1 VNKAS
6 RNSGSIVLEA
16 AIGMS
21 LFLVL
26 ICAAISSITSVNADL
41 YMQRASENVVA
52 ELNVA
57 IPFVTNGVQSIDDV
71 ASTFGLSDKASI
83 DTDKMDE
90 VLGMFGSLSGATGV
104 DLEDVAGTAVFG
116 RYVRDRIVTEYRKL
130 VNKNWIYDEIVQN
143 ISVYIDYEEEDRSIY
158 INVYYD
164 ISAGK
169 VKIERS
175 YCTSVALYTEM
186 FALRSDGKDSAN
198 ETASVWDKDNF
209 ERGTAIREKFGGN
222 LPYNFPVISSYK
234 ENEVTSIKSM
244 DTTSPYYQE
253 QRNVKRRL
261 VSYINDLQKFSGAEQ
276 SGVSVSVTEK
286 TKKVLL
292 LVIPENGTAE
302 GDLYISELSPYASE
316 RGIELKVV
324 KFEEKSDEIYIS
336 CVHALYEKEKD
347 LRRLYVHEKL
357 YELMEE
363 VSDRCREVCRF
374 VQNIALKNI

>member
-1 VNKAS
+1 MRIVNKAS

-26 ICAAISSITSVNADL
+26 ICAAISSITAVNADL

-143 ISVYIDYEEEDRSIY
+143 VSVYIDYEEEDRSIY

-198 ETASVWDKDNF
+198 ETDSVWDKENF

-302 GDLYISELSPYASE
+302 GDLYISELSPYAAE

-324 KFEEKSDEIYIS
+324 KFEESYRYDETSNISDTTDE
-336 CVHALYEKEKD
+336 
-347 LRRLYVHEKL
+347 HE
-357 YELMEE
+357 EE
-363 VSDRCREVCRF
+363 
-374 VQNIALKNI
+374 